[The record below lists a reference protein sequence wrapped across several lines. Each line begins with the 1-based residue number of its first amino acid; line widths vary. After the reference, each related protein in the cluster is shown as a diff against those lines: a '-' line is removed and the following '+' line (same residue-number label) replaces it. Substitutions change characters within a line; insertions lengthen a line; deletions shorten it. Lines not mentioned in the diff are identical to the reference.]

1 MSSNY
6 ILSRSKDE
14 EILKKAAVGGAVTGI
29 LQYLLD
35 NNIIDGVLTLKPEDD
50 IYDGIPT
57 IATTSEELLKTSGS
71 LHCAPTMTADL
82 ISKYLSDKKIGIA
95 VKPCDAKAVN
105 ELIKRHRINPDN
117 IYTIGLNCGG
127 TISPITAREML
138 KLYYDIDPSSVVK
151 EEIAKGKFIVELED
165 GSEKAVSIDELE
177 ENGYGRRH
185 NCQRCDLKV
194 PRNADIACGNWGAED
209 GWTFIEIN
217 SEKGAKIVNQAK
229 AEGYIE
235 GKTPSEKAI
244 GIRNKIE
251 NLMIKMG
258 EKEKTSL
265 LDEDISIGSDEWN
278 RCIQCY
284 ACKDICPICWCN
296 ECELEKS
303 YFENENEN
311 CPPSAISFQ
320 GVRLSHMAFSCVNC
334 GQCGDVCPM
343 EIPVDKLF
351 DKIQGKYKNR
361 TGYVAGIS
369 EEKPP
374 LYSPKKEIL

>member
-6 ILSRSKDE
+6 ILARSKDE
-14 EILKKAAVGGAVTGI
+14 AILKKAAVGGAVTGI

-71 LHCAPTMTADL
+71 LHCAPTMTADI

-105 ELIKRHRINPDN
+105 ELIKRHRINPVN

-244 GIRNKIE
+244 GIRSKIE

-284 ACKDICPICWCN
+284 ACRDICPICWCN

-320 GVRLSHMAFSCVNC
+320 GVRFSHMAFSCVNC

-351 DKIQGKYKNR
+351 DKIQRKYKNR
-361 TGYVAGIS
+361 TGYI
-369 EEKPP
+369 
-374 LYSPKKEIL
+374 IN